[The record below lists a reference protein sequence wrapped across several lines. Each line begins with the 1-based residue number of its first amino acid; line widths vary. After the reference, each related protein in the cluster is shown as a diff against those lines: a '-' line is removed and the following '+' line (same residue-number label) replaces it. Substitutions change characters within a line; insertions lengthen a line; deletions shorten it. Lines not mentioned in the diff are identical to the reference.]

1 MTMRRRPQLEEQK
14 AIRFHK
20 SLQPAESDLGI
31 VMSGGGVR
39 AAYQAGALKALTQ
52 VLEKDL
58 NQTSVILGSSIGAI
72 NGLVV
77 SACLKD
83 GITHAVTTLEEMWRE
98 RNFNNTFS
106 GSRARAFLRA
116 LRIAAKQYLDPGP
129 HSSNLAVF
137 DPEPLR
143 NRIDKELLAH
153 GGLTPESRAA
163 SLKAV
168 GVMTTLEGVA
178 RKPLLFLSSHRVM
191 TPDEMHGASFETCY
205 VPELTS
211 KHGFAS
217 AALPSLLPPVEID
230 TGAGTVKLV
239 DGGISQN
246 IPVDPAV
253 RLGAHRIIVIDVS
266 GRTWWFDRYGEP
278 HDTRPSWE
286 VPADDDTFCLRPPET
301 LTIRNASAL
310 GPFLKQAVGASRKR
324 FMDACGALWPFFVL
338 VKNKLGEDLAY
349 EVMSY
354 VALDP
359 EYLNALLEVGY
370 HDTIAILRQRAHHPF
385 MENEGELSR
394 ALNAPNHVAATP
406 IRA

>member
-1 MTMRRRPQLEEQK
+1 MRRRPQLEEQK
-14 AIRFHK
+14 ALRFHK
-20 SLQPAESDLGI
+20 SLQAAQSDLGI
-31 VMSGGGVR
+31 VLSGGGVR

-58 NQTSVILGSSIGAI
+58 NHTSIILGSSIGAI

-77 SACLKD
+77 SACLKH
-83 GITHAVTTLEEMWRE
+83 GIQHAVSTLEEMWRE

-106 GSRARAFLRA
+106 GSLARSFIRA
-116 LRIAAKQYLDPGP
+116 LRIAAKQYMNPGP

-143 NRIDKELLAH
+143 NRIDRELVAH
-153 GGLTPESRAA
+153 GGLAPENRCPA
-163 SLKAV
+163 LKAV
-168 GVMTTLEGVA
+168 GVMTTLEGA
-178 RKPLLFLSSHRVM
+178 TRKPLLFLSSHRHM
-191 TPDEMHGASFETCY
+191 TPEELHGATFDTCY
-205 VPELTS
+205 VPELTA

-217 AALPSLLPPVEID
+217 AALPSLLPPVEIN
-230 TGAGTVKLV
+230 TGAGTVRLV

-286 VPADDDTFCLRPPET
+286 VPADDDTFCMRPPET
-301 LTIRNASAL
+301 LTIKNASAL
-310 GPFLKQAVGASRKR
+310 GPFLKQAVGSSRKR

-370 HDTIAILRQRAHHPF
+370 HDTVAVLRQRAHNPF
-385 MENEGELSR
+385 RENESELAKALAIEPVR
-394 ALNAPNHVAATP
+394 A
-406 IRA
+406 

>member
-1 MTMRRRPQLEEQK
+1 MRRRPQLDEQK

-20 SLQPAESDLGI
+20 SLQAAQSDLGI
-31 VMSGGGVR
+31 VLSGGGVR
-39 AAYQAGALKALTQ
+39 AAYQAGVLKALAQ

-58 NQTSVILGSSIGAI
+58 NNTSTILGSSIGAI

-77 SACLKD
+77 SACLKH
-83 GITHAVTTLEEMWRE
+83 GINHAVGTLEEMWRE

-116 LRIAAKQYLDPGP
+116 LRIAAKQYIDPGP

-143 NRIDKELLAH
+143 NRIDRELIAH
-153 GGLTPESRAA
+153 GGLAPEHRCPT
-163 SLKAV
+163 LKAV
-168 GVMTTLEGVA
+168 GVMTTLEGA
-178 RKPLLFLSSHRVM
+178 TRKPLLFLSSHRHM
-191 TPDEMHGASFETCY
+191 TSDEMNGATFDACY
-205 VPELTS
+205 VPELTA

-230 TGAGTVKLV
+230 TGAATVRLV

-286 VPADDDTFCLRPPET
+286 VPADEDTFCMRPPET
-301 LTIRNASAL
+301 LTLKPSTAL
-310 GPFLKQAVGASRKR
+310 GPFLKQAVGSNRKR

-354 VALDP
+354 VALDS

-370 HDTIAILRQRAHHPF
+370 HDTVAVLHQRGHKVF
-385 MENEGELSR
+385 VENESEFAHALSPELVR
-394 ALNAPNHVAATP
+394 A
-406 IRA
+406 

>member
-1 MTMRRRPQLEEQK
+1 MRRRPQHPSQR
-14 AIRFHK
+14 AVRFRQ
-20 SLQPAESDLGI
+20 SLSSNNSDIGI
-31 VMSGGGVR
+31 VLSGGGVR
-39 AAYQAGALKALTQ
+39 AAYQAGALKALSQ
-52 VLEKDL
+52 VLKKDL
-58 NQTSVILGSSIGAI
+58 NNTSHILGSSIGAI
-72 NGLVV
+72 NGLVLG
-77 SACLKD
+77 ACMKE
-83 GITHAVTTLEEMWRE
+83 GFQNSVETLEGMWRE
-98 RNFNNTFS
+98 RTFNNTFS

-116 LRIAAKQYLDPGP
+116 IRIAAKQYMDPGP

-143 NRIDKELLAH
+143 LRIDSELERY
-153 GGLTPESRAA
+153 GGLHPENRAPA
-163 SLKAV
+163 LKSI
-168 GVMTTLEGVA
+168 GVMTTLEGDM
-178 RKPLLFLSSHRVM
+178 RKPLVFLSSH
-191 TPDEMHGASFETCY
+191 TPLPEEAMKGATFDVCY

-230 TGAGTVKLV
+230 TGSGKVRLI
-239 DGGISQN
+239 DGGICQN

-253 RLGAHRIIVIDVS
+253 RLGSHRIIIIDIS

-286 VPADDDTFCLRPPET
+286 VPAAIDTFCMRPPLT
-301 LTIRNASAL
+301 LTIKNSSAL
-310 GPFLKQAVGASRKR
+310 GPFLKQAVGSSRKR

-370 HDTIAILRQRAHHPF
+370 HDTMAIIRQRGHNLFKQH
-385 MENEGELSR
+385 EEEDEQN
-394 ALNAPNHVAATP
+394 ALEEQASEP
-406 IRA
+406 IGA

>member
-1 MTMRRRPQLEEQK
+1 MRRRPQEQDQR
-14 AIRFHK
+14 ALRHLR
-20 SLQPAESDLGI
+20 SLKENQSDLGI
-31 VMSGGGVR
+31 VLSGGGVR

-52 VLEKDL
+52 LLEKEL
-58 NQTSVILGSSIGAI
+58 NKTAVVLGSSIGAI
-72 NGLVV
+72 NGLVL
-77 SACLKD
+77 SACLKH
-83 GITHAVTTLEEMWRE
+83 GISHSVSTLEEMWRE

-116 LRIAAKQYLDPGP
+116 LRIAAQQYVDPGP

-143 NRIDKELLAH
+143 NRIDEQLHLH
-153 GGLTPESRAA
+153 GGLRPEERAA

-168 GVMTTLEGVA
+168 GVMTTLEGTT
-178 RKPLLFLSSHRVM
+178 RKPLVFLSSHRQLS
-191 TPDEMHGASFETCY
+191 PEEMSGATFDVCY
-205 VPELTS
+205 VSELTS

-230 TGAGTVKLV
+230 TGNGTVRLV

-253 RLGAHRIIVIDVS
+253 RLGAHRIIVIDIS

-278 HDTRPSWE
+278 HDTRPTWE
-286 VPADDDTFCLRPPET
+286 VPAEDDTFCLRPPET
-301 LTIRNASAL
+301 LTIKNSSAL
-310 GPFLKQAVGASRKR
+310 GPFLKQAVGSSRKR
-324 FMDACGALWPFFVL
+324 FMDACGALWPFFAL

-370 HDTIAILRQRAHHPF
+370 HDTMAVLQQRGNNLFVEHEDDISKA
-385 MENEGELSR
+385 LS
-394 ALNAPNHVAATP
+394 AES

>member
-1 MTMRRRPQLEEQK
+1 MRRRPQK
-14 AIRFHK
+14 DD
-20 SLQPAESDLGI
+20 QPAINFQRSLKPAQSELGI
-31 VMSGGGVR
+31 VLSGGGVR
-39 AAYQAGALKALTQ
+39 AAYQAGALKALSQ
-52 VLEKDL
+52 FLERDL
-58 NQTSVILGSSIGAI
+58 NQTSIILGSSIGAI
-72 NGLVV
+72 NGLVF

-83 GITHAVTTLEEMWRE
+83 GVKHSISTLEEMWRE

-106 GSRARAFLRA
+106 GSRAKAFLRA
-116 LRIAAKQYLDPGP
+116 LRIAAKQYVDPGP

-143 NRIDKELLAH
+143 NRIDRELLAH

-163 SLKAV
+163 NLKAI
-168 GVMTTLEGVA
+168 GVMTTLEGST
-178 RKPLLFLSSHRVM
+178 RKPLLFLSSHHRLEHE
-191 TPDEMHGASFETCY
+191 EMQGASFDICY

-217 AALPSLLPPVEID
+217 AALPSLLPPVEIN
-230 TGAGTVKLV
+230 TGEGTVRLV

-253 RLGAHRIIVIDVS
+253 RLGAHRIIIIDIS

-286 VPADDDTFCLRPPET
+286 VPADAHTFCLRPPET
-301 LTIRNASAL
+301 LTIKNATAL
-310 GPFLKQAVGASRKR
+310 GPFLKQAVGSSSKR

-338 VKNKLGEDLAY
+338 VKKKLGEDLAY

-354 VALDP
+354 VALDE

-370 HDTIAILRQRAHHPF
+370 HDTMAILRARGSNLF
-385 MENEGELSR
+385 VENEEETGGIFTSER
-394 ALNAPNHVAATP
+394 VIA
-406 IRA
+406 

>member
-1 MTMRRRPQLEEQK
+1 MRRRPQDEDHK
-14 AIRFHK
+14 AVKFHRSLK
-20 SLQPAESDLGI
+20 SSQSDLGI
-31 VMSGGGVR
+31 VLSGGGVR
-39 AAYQAGALKALTQ
+39 AAYQAGALKALAQ
-52 VLEKDL
+52 FLESDL
-58 NQTSVILGSSIGAI
+58 NRTSVILGSSIGAI
-72 NGLVV
+72 NGLVF
-77 SACLKD
+77 SACVKQ
-83 GITHAVTTLEEMWRE
+83 GAKHAISTLEEMWRE

-106 GSRARAFLRA
+106 GSRAKAFLRA
-116 LRIAAKQYLDPGP
+116 LRIAAKQYMDPGP

-143 NRIDKELLAH
+143 NRIDRELIAH
-153 GGLTPESRAA
+153 GGLSPENRAA
-163 SLKAV
+163 TLKSI
-168 GVMTTLEGVA
+168 GVMTTLEGA
-178 RKPLLFLSSHRVM
+178 TRKPLLFLSSHHQL
-191 TPDEMHGASFETCY
+191 TPEETQGASFDICY

-230 TGAGTVKLV
+230 TGNATVRLI

-253 RLGAHRIIVIDVS
+253 RLGAHRIIIIDIS

-286 VPADDDTFCLRPPET
+286 VPADNHTFCLRPPET
-301 LTIRNASAL
+301 LTIKNSSAL
-310 GPFLKQAVGASRKR
+310 GPFLKQAVGSSRKR
-324 FMDACGALWPFFVL
+324 FMDSCGALWPFFVL

-354 VALDP
+354 VALDE

-370 HDTIAILRQRAHHPF
+370 HDTMAILRARGSALF
-385 MENEGELSR
+385 VENEEVVSETLSLEPVP
-394 ALNAPNHVAATP
+394 A
-406 IRA
+406 